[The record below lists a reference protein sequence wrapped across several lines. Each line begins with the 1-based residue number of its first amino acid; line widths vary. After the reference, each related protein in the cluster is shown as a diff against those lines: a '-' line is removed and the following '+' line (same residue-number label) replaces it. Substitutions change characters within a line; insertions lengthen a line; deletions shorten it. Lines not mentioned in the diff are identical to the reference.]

1 MDVFMSIIFLLI
13 LAMVIFTA
21 FISLAIYF
29 VPIIIAYVRRHNNFV
44 AICLL
49 NIFTGWTFLGWLASL
64 LWALNSD
71 TESYIPP
78 AEDDEEE

>member
-1 MDVFMSIIFLLI
+1 MEMFIYFIALLI

-64 LWALNSD
+64 LWSLNSD
-71 TESYIPP
+71 TSNS
-78 AEDDEEE
+78 ADNDDDDDE

>member
-1 MDVFMSIIFLLI
+1 MEIFVPLI
-13 LAMVIFTA
+13 CFIVLAMAVLMA

-29 VPIIIAYVRRHNNFV
+29 IPIIIAYVRRHNNFT

-49 NIFTGWTFLGWLASL
+49 TIFTGWTFLGWLASL

-71 TESYIPP
+71 VES
-78 AEDDEEE
+78 ALDDDSDKDE